1 VVRGKRS
8 EQAIC
13 NIEKSSLLMRIFYV
27 NFQPKLQFLAFFITG
42 KHLNN
47 FTCLQRVLGFWFFQ
61 QQISLIFNLHYRQSF
76 RNTCSQT
83 SIYPVPKAKLPINF
97 VLFLDFSPDI
107 CVTIL
112 FMVFCCCSTD
122 IILNRFPL
130 GEMIVF
136 PSQLRSYQSAKRL
149 LTSKGGSLCLDQFA
163 SRQNYS
169 ELVRVSP

>member
-1 VVRGKRS
+1 MS
-8 EQAIC
+8 
-13 NIEKSSLLMRIFYV
+13 IFNQ
-27 NFQPKLQFLAFFITG
+27 NFNFSRFSITG

-97 VLFLDFSPDI
+97 VLFLDFNPDI
-107 CVTIL
+107 CVTML

-149 LTSKGGSLCLDQFA
+149 LTSKGVLYTPGQFA